1 MTMIWFNGEIV
12 GTAVVDVS
20 DPSGVGQ
27 SGRTSDVLLR
37 ADELQALLPGCHLL
51 SLLAGIGL

>member
-1 MTMIWFNGEIV
+1 MIWFNGEIV